1 MSVSKIDINTEQLKV
16 DENLTRAVVI
26 GSGIAGL
33 VTAQVLTKHFDQ
45 VIVIERDASGELCL
59 RYPQEPAARQG
70 VPQSHQTHVLLT
82 QGQRI
87 LEQLFP
93 GLKAELADMGSPLID
108 WTADCPLLL
117 PSGWSPRFASGITT
131 RACSRNMLENL
142 LHQRVANNDAVE
154 FLEKTQVIGL
164 LGNTN
169 QTTITGVQIK
179 DTNRIKAELYADLIV
194 DASGRSSKTPQW
206 LQTLGYEKPKETLIN
221 SFLGYA
227 TRLYQSLS
235 SDSLDLKAL
244 YLMPQAPNHTRGG
257 SLYQIEGDRWMVCLL
272 GVGRD
277 YPPTDEAGFLEF
289 AQSLVSPVVY
299 DAIKNGQ
306 SISPIYGYQR
316 TENRWCHYEQL
327 AKLPENF
334 VLLGDAVCA
343 FNPVYGQGMTI
354 ATMGALTLNQCLEQQ
369 HQWRSHKDLTG
380 LARRF
385 QKQLAKVNEVPW
397 MMATSDDF
405 RWPTTEGGKPNFVT
419 RLMHSYLNQVMQTAS
434 NNSQVYQVFLE
445 VIHLLKKPSA
455 FFHPSIMMQVLLNR
469 KSTLKPSNSPDV
481 FSDLPKQP
489 CKIEVAEF

>member
-1 MSVSKIDINTEQLKV
+1 MPVSNVNINTEQLKV
-16 DENLTRAVVI
+16 DETLTRAIVI

-45 VIVIERDASGELCL
+45 VIVIERDH
-59 RYPQEPAARQG
+59 YPEEPAPRQG
-70 VPQSHQTHVLLT
+70 VPQSHQLHVLLT
-82 QGQRI
+82 QGQLI

-93 GLKAELADMGSPLID
+93 GLKAELTDKGSPLID

-117 PSGWSPRFASGITT
+117 PSGWSPRFPSGITT
-131 RACSRNMLENL
+131 RTCSRNLLESL
-142 LHQRVANNDAVE
+142 IRERVANNDAVE

-164 LGNTN
+164 LSNSSHS
-169 QTTITGVQIK
+169 TISGVEIK
-179 DTNRIKAELYADLIV
+179 HANGTKAELHAHLIV

-206 LQTLGYEKPKETLIN
+206 LQTLGYEKPKETVIN

-235 SDSLDLKAL
+235 SDDINCKAL

-257 SLYQIEGDRWMVCLL
+257 SFYQVEGDRWMVCLL

-277 YPPTDEAGFLEF
+277 YPPNDEAGFLGF

-299 DAIKNGQ
+299 DAIKHGQ
-306 SISPIYGYQR
+306 PISPIYGYQR
-316 TENRWCHYEQL
+316 TENRWCHYEKL
-327 AKLPENF
+327 AKSPENF
-334 VLLGDAVCA
+334 VVLGDAVCA

-354 ATMGALTLNQCLEQQ
+354 ATMGALTLDQCLEQQ
-369 HQWRSHKDLTG
+369 NQWRSHKDLTG

-405 RWPTTEGGKPNFVT
+405 RWPTTEGGKPNFIT

-434 NNSQVYQVFLE
+434 NHPQVYQVFLE
-445 VIHLLKKPSA
+445 VIHLLKKPTA
-455 FFHPSIMMQVLLNR
+455 FFHPSIMMQVLLN
-469 KSTLKPSNSPDV
+469 KKLTLKQSNSSDV
-481 FSDLPKQP
+481 VSDLQ
-489 CKIEVAEF
+489 VNV